1 MKFGILLAVVF
12 SVCTWSVVMVTAQQ
26 YYDEYGEDD
35 ERGGVEEGYYQQHD
49 YGGGEDYYGE
59 DGGGGGAADNGGG
72 DSLYQDYAK
81 REQDKAM
88 GKAGGLSPVVKNVLI
103 SASSWF
109 VGAKFHSRRAIRKQS
124 KSAEKVQQKL
134 YERYV
139 QDVSALQLQ
148 NQQLQEYIQQSTVQQ
163 LTEEFLTADTNNDRQ
178 VSRLEFERYK
188 TDYLKKHPDADP
200 TMFPRFEDFDPDSN
214 GMVTL
219 HEHEDY
225 YRKQGMVL

>member
-1 MKFGILLAVVF
+1 MRHHLSLIFIFHVKPLWNETDIKAQSRRRPRSNKVETNQAETKTDCILYQVYYNTVARSTAHDEVPASEDDSRMKFGILLAVVF

-88 GKAGGLSPVVKNVLI
+88 GKAGGL
-103 SASSWF
+103 
-109 VGAKFHSRRAIRKQS
+109 
-124 KSAEKVQQKL
+124 
-134 YERYV
+134 
-139 QDVSALQLQ
+139 
-148 NQQLQEYIQQSTVQQ
+148 
-163 LTEEFLTADTNNDRQ
+163 
-178 VSRLEFERYK
+178 
-188 TDYLKKHPDADP
+188 
-200 TMFPRFEDFDPDSN
+200 
-214 GMVTL
+214 
-219 HEHEDY
+219 
-225 YRKQGMVL
+225 